1 MTELEQLKLNDGN
14 ELSNLEEELKLLENA
29 EEIQQKLQNTTH
41 IIDLSDYSI
50 LGQLQEVKI
59 LLQSIS
65 SNHDL
70 IRELSERVESTY
82 IEIKDV
88 LTDIES
94 LVEGIEHNP
103 ERLSILSDRVSLIN
117 KLLQK
122 HQLVHPEQL
131 IALQKQLNQE
141 LNNIQSTGE
150 QLEKLQKEVAESYKI
165 SCDLA

>member
-1 MTELEQLKLNDGN
+1 M
-14 ELSNLEEELKLLENA
+14 
-29 EEIQQKLQNTTH
+29 QNTTH

-88 LTDIES
+88 LTDTES

-131 IALQKQLNQE
+131 ISLPETVKSGVKQYS
-141 LNNIQSTGE
+141 IYRRTT
-150 QLEKLQKEVAESYKI
+150 
-165 SCDLA
+165 